1 LKIDPDNIDAL
12 QTLANLRV
20 IRAKDDEARLLL
32 KRAVKLMLDNKENL
46 PSIEFRMVTC
56 RLLVEL

>member
-1 LKIDPDNIDAL
+1 M
-12 QTLANLRV
+12 ANLRV

-32 KRAVKLMLDNKENL
+32 KRAVKLMLDNRENL
-46 PSIEFRMVTC
+46 PSIDFRMITC